1 MSTFI
6 YTLFIYYYRM
16 LSRVVKEH
24 QERQVL
30 LRDEQEKK
38 KRVAIASVQQCTS
51 AIVDSLNEGVE
62 RAYENQRKLDKEAKT
77 LQGHSAKYV
86 KQTTQWLHL
95 IEGFHKN
102 LKGLGDL
109 EQWARTIEGDM
120 QMIVKT
126 LEYAYQGTDEVHVIS
141 DS

>member
-1 MSTFI
+1 
-6 YTLFIYYYRM
+6 M